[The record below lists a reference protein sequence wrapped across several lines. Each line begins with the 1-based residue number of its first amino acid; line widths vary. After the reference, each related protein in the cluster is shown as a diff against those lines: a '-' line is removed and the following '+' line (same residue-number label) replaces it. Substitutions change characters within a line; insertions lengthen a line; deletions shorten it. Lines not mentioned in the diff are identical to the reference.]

1 MLNKIFK
8 FLFKDYPAYFWE
20 KPNIYKIILFPVIF
34 YYYLK
39 DKKNDWK

>member
-1 MLNKIFK
+1 MNMFDKIFT

-39 DKKNDWK
+39 DQNNE